1 MDRALA
7 TFFADR
13 AAMFR
18 LGLSDFQAA
27 FRATGTAAAA
37 FAEADPAEQIAFLE
51 TQDHGEFFDL
61 VRSLTVLGMFSSPK
75 YGGNFAGAGWR
86 LLGFEDRHVYAPP
99 FGYYDRDYAGFESQT
114 GKW

>member
-1 MDRALA
+1 MRQIHRQDR
-7 TFFADR
+7 
-13 AAMFR
+13 
-18 LGLSDFQAA
+18 GPDFVGDGGRCE
-27 FRATGTAAAA
+27 FVGIR
-37 FAEADPAEQIAFLE
+37 
-51 TQDHGEFFDL
+51 QDHGEFFDL